1 MPFSSTKTHTE
12 EQWAGIFEYM
22 FRPAFTE
29 LGYNCVRAAPMV
41 GSLSSSI
48 IERLHNAR
56 IVLADLTDRNP
67 NVFYELGVRHTLRRG
82 TILVTQAHE
91 HIPSDLAGE
100 WYVRYVPDPPGIAR
114 FKDDIKR
121 LVALIEESPNH
132 ADNPV
137 AAHLDRQRIA
147 GLSYTQR
154 DTLNKLSALLTELT
168 LNRNILFSSN
178 SSNVEQLRPLSSLRS
193 ECLRLLQS
201 TRYIDPGAEA
211 LQLAYELDYLLSLLI
226 ESPTKALTIMAQ
238 ARLVAFLKEIR
249 RVRRTIEV
257 GEYSDAQTITYLE
270 WELTSSGVPIYAQGL
285 DAASPASSILIS
297 RRDSSREEI
306 LRSVTTVARSP
317 VPFDDDEELFDSGC
331 FDSFALADLVQ
342 DLEERFKL
350 KIPDADIRPAKF
362 STVNKIWAYIMTR
375 LEESDS

>member
-1 MPFSSTKTHTE
+1 
-12 EQWAGIFEYM
+12 
-22 FRPAFTE
+22 
-29 LGYNCVRAAPMV
+29 
-41 GSLSSSI
+41 
-48 IERLHNAR
+48 
-56 IVLADLTDRNP
+56 
-67 NVFYELGVRHTLRRG
+67 
-82 TILVTQAHE
+82 
-91 HIPSDLAGE
+91 
-100 WYVRYVPDPPGIAR
+100 
-114 FKDDIKR
+114 
-121 LVALIEESPNH
+121 
-132 ADNPV
+132 
-137 AAHLDRQRIA
+137 
-147 GLSYTQR
+147 
-154 DTLNKLSALLTELT
+154 
-168 LNRNILFSSN
+168 
-178 SSNVEQLRPLSSLRS
+178 
-193 ECLRLLQS
+193 
-201 TRYIDPGAEA
+201 
-211 LQLAYELDYLLSLLI
+211 
-226 ESPTKALTIMAQ
+226 MAQ